1 MSQKNTVTEHYLAA
15 CSTHL
20 EDVLEYI
27 DQLHTAASEGN
38 SQSFTGMDE
47 VETMNVLREVIYT
60 AQEALVEMETL
71 RARKRQRRAKQPVLR
86 LVKKVD
92 KAG

>member
-1 MSQKNTVTEHYLAA
+1 MNQQNTVTEHFLAA
-15 CSTHL
+15 SSIHL

-47 VETMNVLREVIYT
+47 AETVNVLREIIYT
-60 AQEALVEMETL
+60 AQEALSEIETL
-71 RARKRQRRAKQPVLR
+71 RARRQRRNKQPVLR

>member
-1 MSQKNTVTEHYLAA
+1 MNQQNTVTEHFLVT
-15 CSTHL
+15 SSIHL
-20 EDVLEYI
+20 EDVLEFV

-47 VETMNVLREVIYT
+47 VETVNVLRELIYT
-60 AQEALVEMETL
+60 AQEALIEIETL
-71 RARKRQRRAKQPVLR
+71 RASRQRRNKQPVLR

>member
-1 MSQKNTVTEHYLAA
+1 MSQNNTVTEHYLAA
-15 CSTHL
+15 CSIHL

-47 VETMNVLREVIYT
+47 VETMNVLREIIYT
-60 AQEALVEMETL
+60 AQETLVEMETA

>member
-1 MSQKNTVTEHYLAA
+1 MNQQNTVTEHFLVT
-15 CSTHL
+15 SSIHL

-47 VETMNVLREVIYT
+47 VETVNVLRELIYT
-60 AQEALVEMETL
+60 AQEALIEIETL
-71 RARKRQRRAKQPVLR
+71 RASRQRRNKQPVLR

>member
-1 MSQKNTVTEHYLAA
+1 MNQQNTVTEHFLAT
-15 CSTHL
+15 SSIHL

-27 DQLHTAASEGN
+27 DQLHTAASEG
-38 SQSFTGMDE
+38 SAQSFTGMDE
-47 VETMNVLREVIYT
+47 VETVNVLRELIYT
-60 AQEALVEMETL
+60 AQEALSEIETL
-71 RARKRQRRAKQPVLR
+71 RASRQRRNKQPVLR